1 MTCWRVIMGITVFFF
16 ASWLVC
22 MAFAVMQK
30 KLSFVENTFVY
41 LIILIVSINFSWI
54 IIEELKLIMVTKN
67 GVDYTA
73 YILNRS
79 VIIPILILIQLNL
92 IQKSNSNA
100 KSAIIVICTVGIM
113 LGLSFLST
121 QFKITTNNEWN
132 LGYDGIYFL
141 TLHLIGYYVF
151 KMFRKITYHQVSST

>member
-1 MTCWRVIMGITVFFF
+1 MGITVFFF

-22 MAFAVMQK
+22 VAFAVMPK
-30 KLSFVENTFVY
+30 KLSLVENTFVY

-54 IIEELKLIMVTKN
+54 IIEEFKLITLTKN

-79 VIIPILILIQLNL
+79 VIIPMLIIMQLNL
-92 IQKSNSNA
+92 IQKSNSGA
-100 KSAIIVICTVGIM
+100 KSAIIVISTVAIM

-121 QFKITTNNEWN
+121 QFNITTNKKWN
-132 LGYDGIYFL
+132 FGYDGIYFL

-151 KMFRKITYHQVSST
+151 KMFRKIAYHEVNNT